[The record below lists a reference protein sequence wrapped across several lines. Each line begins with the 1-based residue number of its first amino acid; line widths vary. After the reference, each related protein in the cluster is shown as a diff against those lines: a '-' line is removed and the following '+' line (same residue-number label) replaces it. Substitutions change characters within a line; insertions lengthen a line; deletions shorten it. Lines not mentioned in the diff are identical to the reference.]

1 MRTIHV
7 LRKPCSEGTVAANVL
22 KWGTGALNVDA
33 CRIGTGGERLSCS
46 RADPYHAADG
56 SQRTWNPTSTKGI
69 EREQHSAGRWPA
81 NVILQHLDGCR
92 CMGTAKAGL
101 GEGFREART
110 LGTSRH
116 DGAESY
122 RLKIGVQSAP
132 RGREGETTDNWICV
146 PGCPVAAL
154 DRQSGILKSAVAVEI
169 KTSPVH
175 GQFVSNARTVPGVN
189 QHGGEGGASRFFQ
202 HVKIK
207 VKE

>member
-22 KWGTGALNVDA
+22 KCGTGALNVDA
-33 CRIGTGGERLSCS
+33 CRIASDGTHGSAKSAGQGAGHGAHEGHGVYHGVGGLIT
-46 RADPYHAADG
+46 PPHP
-56 SQRTWNPTSTKGI
+56 Q
-69 EREQHSAGRWPA
+69 GRWPA
-81 NVILQHLDGCR
+81 NVILE
-92 CMGTAKAGL
+92 
-101 GEGFREART
+101 EGSVSE
-110 LGTSRH
+110 
-116 DGAESY
+116 
-122 RLKIGVQSAP
+122 
-132 RGREGETTDNWICV
+132 
-146 PGCPVAAL
+146 AL
-154 DRQSGILKSAVAVEI
+154 DRQSGILKSAVAVEV

>member
-22 KWGTGALNVDA
+22 RHGTGAINVDG
-33 CRIGTGGERLSCS
+33 CRVSTSDVVQTHSRSPEASAKVNRPVYGE
-46 RADPYHAADG
+46 YG
-56 SQRTWNPTSTKGI
+56 SLETHQTPG
-69 EREQHSAGRWPA
+69 QALGRWPA

-92 CMGTAKAGL
+92 CMGTAKVGL

-132 RGREGETTDNWICV
+132 RGREGETTVNWICV

-154 DRQSGILKSAVAVEI
+154 DRQSGALRARGNLGESKGGGGMFG
-169 KTSPVH
+169 H
-175 GQFVSNARTVPGVN
+175 GPTTNDFGFGDS
-189 QHGGEGGASRFFQ
+189 GGASRFFQ
-202 HVKIK
+202 HVRLKP
-207 VKE
+207 EGG